1 MDIYEHLQKKFKLI
15 TREEYRNC
23 NLSNN
28 TKKILCDIGLPNQP
42 LNFIQFNI
50 DKIENIIIDK
60 EYVVIGNDF
69 GTNICINSKDE
80 IVSVDLE
87 NEYPIRFINKNLE
100 TFLQFIIIFLSY
112 EDQITDIDD
121 EKIDQVMHKIRDE
134 FDMADIQALKNEEN
148 WWAIILEQLEL
159 GII

>member
-121 EKIDQVMHKIRDE
+121 EKIDQVMHKIRQE
-134 FDMADIQALKNEEN
+134 FDMVDIQALKNEEN
-148 WWAIILEQLEL
+148 WWAIILEQVEL
-159 GII
+159 GIV